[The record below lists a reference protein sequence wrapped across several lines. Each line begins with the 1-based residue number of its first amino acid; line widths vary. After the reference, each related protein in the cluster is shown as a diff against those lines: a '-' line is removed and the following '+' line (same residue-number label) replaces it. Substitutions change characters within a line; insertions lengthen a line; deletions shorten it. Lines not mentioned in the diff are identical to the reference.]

1 MDLFADLQK
10 NENREPIV
18 SKLLDYG
25 TKAMYVDEIELA
37 DGELTKLLYMV
48 EGQISELRSQSSY
61 VRLDNVDPN
70 IIGGE
75 SKRIFQ
81 AVLTF

>member
-1 MDLFADLQK
+1 MDLFADVQK

-25 TKAMYVDEIELA
+25 TKAMYVDELEFA

-48 EGQISELRSQSSY
+48 ERVKSVNYGRNRS
-61 VRLDNVDPN
+61 
-70 IIGGE
+70 I
-75 SKRIFQ
+75 
-81 AVLTF
+81 